1 VKQANTIAAFF
12 NALGLKRL
20 KGLRLLFLFSLLFF
34 GPKAKAQNLVKN
46 PSFEETNNWREQDLR
61 SYPDSFPGVKD
72 WFTPLNDNVG
82 YVLNSQAVI
91 FNSHSFLFFPR
102 TDSAHGVAQIG
113 ANSNGQSNV
122 IVKTFLQ
129 TKLKTPL
136 DSGCSYTVGMY
147 YFFNHVS
154 YFQFPGYDTLWT
166 SANRLGMHLS
176 ATRIR
181 DQSDTDALGRPQVFA
196 FDNQNI
202 QPQVEIPFSGNFYMD
217 TTQYTLV
224 EDIVVSEGGEEYLTI
239 GNFYPLSQTFS
250 RSFHNN
256 NIYFGLFPGDA
267 NRWRSMAYID
277 DVFVIPLPPADSLL
291 QTSQDSLICRGDS
304 LTLQA
309 SSPNPAYQFLWD
321 NGDTASSR
329 VVDQPGT
336 YWVKLLCACTET
348 LVDTFHIREVA
359 PLTWTAALSDTLLCA
374 GEEIALPLDPKLE
387 YQLNYSPFND
397 TILRLSQT
405 GSYHLQWTNGC
416 ENDDIAFRIDYHP
429 IYKFPVLA
437 LDSTICESPEILLP
451 LESLSDSFAIYIDAQ
466 KVEPP
471 VFIRDHGDYRLSLV
485 QDCDSMNYDF
495 TIDERGC
502 VPDITIPNAFT
513 PDNNGLN
520 DYFSFEIAGTV
531 NQYDLRIYNRWG
543 ELVFQSTDAQTF
555 WDGSY
560 KGAEVSGAFTYV
572 LLITVNDYG
581 QKYSGM
587 VNVIR

>member
-1 VKQANTIAAFF
+1 
-12 NALGLKRL
+12 
-20 KGLRLLFLFSLLFF
+20 
-34 GPKAKAQNLVKN
+34 
-46 PSFEETNNWREQDLR
+46 
-61 SYPDSFPGVKD
+61 
-72 WFTPLNDNVG
+72 
-82 YVLNSQAVI
+82 
-91 FNSHSFLFFPR
+91 
-102 TDSAHGVAQIG
+102 
-113 ANSNGQSNV
+113 
-122 IVKTFLQ
+122 
-129 TKLKTPL
+129 
-136 DSGCSYTVGMY
+136 
-147 YFFNHVS
+147 
-154 YFQFPGYDTLWT
+154 
-166 SANRLGMHLS
+166 
-176 ATRIR
+176 
-181 DQSDTDALGRPQVFA
+181 
-196 FDNQNI
+196 
-202 QPQVEIPFSGNFYMD
+202 
-217 TTQYTLV
+217 
-224 EDIVVSEGGEEYLTI
+224 
-239 GNFYPLSQTFS
+239 
-250 RSFHNN
+250 
-256 NIYFGLFPGDA
+256 
-267 NRWRSMAYID
+267 
-277 DVFVIPLPPADSLL
+277 L
-291 QTSQDSLICRGDS
+291 QTSQDSLICQGDS

-336 YWVKLLCACTET
+336 YWVKLLCGCTET

-387 YQLNYSPFND
+387 YKLNYSLFND

-416 ENDDIAFRIDYHP
+416 EDDDIAFRIDYHH
-429 IYKFPVLA
+429 IYEFPVLD

-451 LESLSDSFAIYIDAQ
+451 LESLGDSFAIYIDAQ

-495 TIDERGC
+495 SIDERGC

-520 DYFSFEIAGTV
+520 DYFSFAIAGTV

-555 WDGSY
+555 WDGTY

-581 QKYSGM
+581 QKYSGI